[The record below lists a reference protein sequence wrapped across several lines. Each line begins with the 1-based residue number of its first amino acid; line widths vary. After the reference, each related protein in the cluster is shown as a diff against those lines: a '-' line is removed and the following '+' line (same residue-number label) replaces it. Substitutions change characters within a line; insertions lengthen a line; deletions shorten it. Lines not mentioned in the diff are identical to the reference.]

1 MYNGIG
7 LQTARGSGTNGYV
20 QANLSSLLLSKKRVE
35 YNSEADI
42 RRAEAQ
48 INKGPNEEIL
58 QHQRKRIIE
67 MKCAEFEM
75 LMEEKGFDDDEIQK
89 KVSDYRKLL
98 LSQLESG
105 ELNLDAELGTR
116 DSHARAKAAAK
127 GFDDDEIQKKV
138 SDYRKLLLS
147 QLESGE
153 LNLDAELGTRD
164 SHARAKAAAKN
175 RDKMRDALGLSK
187 DFVPG
192 KSMENMKKT
201 DVVGAA
207 LAAPVASAGDSL
219 LSTLK
224 KEMKEKSDK
233 DKKRKKRRHES
244 TSSSSSS
251 SDSNSSEDSSDD
263 SSSSDSDE
271 SSSSGEVK
279 RKRAKKVEVDKKK
292 TNEKKDGSSRDR
304 RSDKGRDRQEDD
316 KGRSSRKDKE
326 ERSVRHRAKKVEV
339 DKKKTNEKKDGSSRD
354 RRSDK
359 GRDRQEDDKG
369 RSSRKDKEERSVR
382 HRKDEDRHDS
392 STRKNRTRSPPRRS
406 PSDDSRKRKTRD
418 GRDKNRRGK
427 SKSPNPRRKSQSPRR
442 RSRSPR
448 DRERRTVARDKSPER
463 SPIRQ
468 IKEEPRS
475 SDEEEQHNG
484 SSEKQSKRLAGGRES
499 CENPVRSDHESASD
513 SNSCDS
519 WKYKMKSTYLDELL
533 STAGMAFSDE
543 QELIDQIRHEL
554 RMEDDTGT
562 CARVVAPERRR
573 AKYGGLPLNFRMTTS
588 SDEEDLDRG
597 DPYYYEIPLVEDP
610 VPTREI
616 IEERLRSRTGESGDA
631 MGFQTANVNKKS
643 SDELFVTKEVEP
655 VKKHSKRESAVS

>member
-127 GFDDDEIQKKV
+127 
-138 SDYRKLLLS
+138 
-147 QLESGE
+147 
-153 LNLDAELGTRD
+153 
-164 SHARAKAAAKN
+164 N

-207 LAAPVASAGDSL
+207 LSAPVASAGDSL

-251 SDSNSSEDSSDD
+251 D
-263 SSSSDSDE
+263 SSSS
-271 SSSSGEVK
+271 
-279 RKRAKKVEVDKKK
+279 
-292 TNEKKDGSSRDR
+292 
-304 RSDKGRDRQEDD
+304 
-316 KGRSSRKDKE
+316 
-326 ERSVRHRAKKVEV
+326 
-339 DKKKTNEKKDGSSRD
+339 
-354 RRSDK
+354 
-359 GRDRQEDDKG
+359 
-369 RSSRKDKEERSVR
+369 
-382 HRKDEDRHDS
+382 
-392 STRKNRTRSPPRRS
+392 
-406 PSDDSRKRKTRD
+406 
-418 GRDKNRRGK
+418 GK
-427 SKSPNPRRKSQSPRR
+427 LF
-442 RSRSPR
+442 
-448 DRERRTVARDKSPER
+448 
-463 SPIRQ
+463 I
-468 IKEEPRS
+468 
-475 SDEEEQHNG
+475 
-484 SSEKQSKRLAGGRES
+484 
-499 CENPVRSDHESASD
+499 
-513 SNSCDS
+513 
-519 WKYKMKSTYLDELL
+519 
-533 STAGMAFSDE
+533 
-543 QELIDQIRHEL
+543 
-554 RMEDDTGT
+554 
-562 CARVVAPERRR
+562 VV
-573 AKYGGLPLNFRMTTS
+573 L
-588 SDEEDLDRG
+588 
-597 DPYYYEIPLVEDP
+597 
-610 VPTREI
+610 
-616 IEERLRSRTGESGDA
+616 
-631 MGFQTANVNKKS
+631 
-643 SDELFVTKEVEP
+643 
-655 VKKHSKRESAVS
+655 